1 MKHRAWIALVAAAV
15 LLLQGCATGTTFSQL
30 VGERYFLTRLDT
42 YPVTI
47 LSVDGRSSVLST
59 QYVEPGLRVL
69 VLQGPPGGAGFSA
82 LETFELDVKACMRY
96 YIVAV
101 KTSPLDSNFKPQ
113 VDFMQPLAGCSP

>member
-1 MKHRAWIALVAAAV
+1 MRHRAWIAVAAAV
-15 LLLQGCATGTTFSQL
+15 VALLQGCAAGTTFSQL

-47 LSVDGRSSVLST
+47 LSVDGRSSILLT

-82 LETFELDVKACMRY
+82 SETFELEVKPCMRY
-96 YIVAV
+96 YIVAL
-101 KTSPLDSNFKPQ
+101 KLSPLDSNFQPQ

>member
-1 MKHRAWIALVAAAV
+1 MRRHLQAALAATL
-15 LLLQGCATGTTFSQL
+15 LLLQGCAGTTYSQL

-47 LSVDGRSSVLST
+47 LSVDGASSLLLT
-59 QYVEPGLRVL
+59 QYVAPGPRSL

-82 LETFELDVKACMRY
+82 LRTFELEVKPCTRY

-101 KTSPLDSNFKPQ
+101 KLSPLDSDFTPQ
-113 VDFMQPLAGCSP
+113 VDFAQPLAGC

>member
-1 MKHRAWIALVAAAV
+1 MKRRTWLIGMAAAAA
-15 LLLQGCATGTTFSQL
+15 LLQGCATGTTFSQL

-42 YPVTI
+42 YPVKI
-47 LSVDGRSSVLST
+47 LSVDGRSSILST
-59 QYVEPGLRVL
+59 QYVEPGRRVL

-113 VDFMQPLAGCSP
+113 VDFMQPLAGC